1 MTDALFDLPAAG
13 PGGTGGPVYAAYLA
27 ATMALRD
34 NGHLRAE
41 HEGLVA
47 NLLKLGQII
56 DTERKGYA
64 VAHATGQAH
73 DIMKTLLALAGD
85 DDEDP
90 FLALMENLQA
100 NMPGGSPHV

>member
-1 MTDALFDLPAAG
+1 MTDALFDLG
-13 PGGTGGPVYAAYLA
+13 PTSGASGGGPVYAAYLS
-27 ATMALRD
+27 ATQALRE
-34 NGHLRAE
+34 GGYLKPE

-73 DIMKTLLALAGD
+73 DIMKTLLALGGD
-85 DDEDP
+85 GEEDP
-90 FLALMENLQA
+90 FLTLMRDLQSK
-100 NMPGGSPHV
+100 MPGAPTTP